1 MNNVT
6 PIAHAKITL
15 DSVVQAMQ
23 VWRSNKEHQQSS
35 IPIPLWRQIFALS
48 ESHNPN
54 VIRQLLGIS
63 RPQYDKKLAELFPS
77 QQKSPEPLAAPAVL
91 EPPSIEFCE
100 VSSDKTTTT
109 AKKSKATPAKKHS
122 PHYEEVPR
130 YIGVNTVI
138 VEFCRADGKIMKIH
152 TTSHCFKEIID
163 SFYTG
168 AADVT
173 DNT

>member
-1 MNNVT
+1 
-6 PIAHAKITL
+6 
-15 DSVVQAMQ
+15 MQ
-23 VWRSNKEHQQSS
+23 LWRSNKDHQQSS

-63 RPQYDKKLAELFPS
+63 KSQYEKKLAELFP
-77 QQKSPEPLAAPAVL
+77 QQQPSPKPLSTPAASVVSAVP
-91 EPPSIEFCE
+91 EQPSIEFCE
-100 VSSDKTTTT
+100 VSSDKPSATIS
-109 AKKSKATPAKKHS
+109 KSSKSKATNKHT

-173 DNT
+173 GNF